1 MHVDYKMHP
10 YFRNIRCVKIYS
22 SELRHSNLYVC
33 IWYLSDIYLPT
44 YYLCFSFWC
53 IFLFLL
59 YYLRESLILGL
70 FLWSFNC
77 STCLQSLLILLI
89 TSRWIFPIPN
99 THQNVVKTVYAGPGA
114 TATADSGIVKTVD
127 LCAGYKQDQGPAD
140 NNSKTLKSQ
149 SGWLSPAL
157 LFSVVVGIW

>member
-1 MHVDYKMHP
+1 M
-10 YFRNIRCVKIYS
+10 
-22 SELRHSNLYVC
+22 YV
-33 IWYLSDIYLPT
+33 SDIYQIYIYPPIIC
-44 YYLCFSFWC
+44 LCFSFWC

-70 FLWSFNC
+70 FLWSFNF

-89 TSRWIFPIPN
+89 TSRRIFPISN